1 MSDYDALINAIHS
14 APDEDMPRLMLAD
27 WLLEHGDESQQAK
40 GELIQIQC
48 LMPHTYK
55 SFDRDESYSQ
65 VPNPEY
71 VELERRESAILKQ
84 YADTWRKGPVC
95 EKCGGSG
102 KSNRTD
108 SLGFTVRCHSC
119 YGTGDAGGLTQSIP
133 ITEGYSSKAK
143 SWSYKH
149 KVEYHRGMK
158 RVYATLEECV
168 QEDEVNCSCLVRGK
182 GAKSDCEICHGRG
195 KVYTGKVPSDWLL
208 SVIQHHPDV
217 MEVCV
222 TDAVPSNPHYNPTE
236 VGWLRTTDTRHGV
249 RQTPVEPNKHRSE
262 ADVWADLLADGVIP
276 FEEPEDRYDGCSFC

>member
-1 MSDYDALINAIHS
+1 MSDYDALITAIHS

-27 WLLEHGDESQQAK
+27 WLLEHGDESQQAR

-108 SLGFTVRCHSC
+108 SLGFTIRCHYC
-119 YGTGDAGGLTQSIP
+119 WGTGDVGGLWR
-133 ITEGYSSKAK
+133 SKKEVSDELGACG
-143 SWSYKH
+143 SFLH
-149 KVEYHRGMK
+149 KVDYHRGMK

-168 QEDEVNCSCLVRGK
+168 REVPDHTNNCRC
-182 GAKSDCEICHGRG
+182 
-195 KVYTGKVPSDWLL
+195 TVPSDWLL

-217 MEVCV
+217 IEVW
-222 TDAVPSNPHYNPTE
+222 PINPMPYILAHLNESVFYIAFP
-236 VGWLRTTDTRHGV
+236 GI
-249 RQTPVEPNKHRSE
+249 PPNSDEER
-262 ADVWADLLADGVIP
+262 LLAISRAIVRWARQFTKSTASIP
-276 FEEPEDRYDGCSFC
+276 HE